1 MPDEDARTDLFVAI
15 DQATHW
21 VYLERLP
28 NKSAVATSVFLVR
41 TFATCPAEVTKVL
54 TDNANGFADRFCAT
68 G

>member
-1 MPDEDARTDLFVAI
+1 
-15 DQATHW
+15 